1 MVYLSEVSHRWIAQ
15 FHKQL
20 KNMNLTLNEVIAEAD
35 ARILCWYLNT
45 TNQMQ
50 IARITN
56 IPNWYFERTVFPGER
71 FFFEALPQAQL
82 EVCRSAETG
91 AVVCERILCD
101 RLRVEELS
109 TAD

>member
-1 MVYLSEVSHRWIAQ
+1 
-15 FHKQL
+15 
-20 KNMNLTLNEVIAEAD
+20 MNLTLNEVISERD
-35 ARILCWYLNT
+35 ALILCWYLNT
-45 TNQMQ
+45 TSQVQ

-71 FFFEALPQAQL
+71 FLFEALPEAQL
-82 EVCRSAETG
+82 EVCRSTETG
-91 AVVCERILCD
+91 GIVCERTLCD

>member
-1 MVYLSEVSHRWIAQ
+1 MY
-15 FHKQL
+15 
-20 KNMNLTLNEVIAEAD
+20 LTLNEVISEGH
-35 ARILCWYLNT
+35 ARILCWYFNNT
-45 TNQMQ
+45 SQVQ

-71 FFFEALPQAQL
+71 FLFEALPEAQL
-82 EVCRSAETG
+82 EVCRSSETG
-91 AVVCERILCD
+91 AIACDRILCD

>member
-1 MVYLSEVSHRWIAQ
+1 
-15 FHKQL
+15 
-20 KNMNLTLNEVIAEAD
+20 MNLTLNEVISERH
-35 ARILCWYLNT
+35 ARILCCYLNT
-45 TNQMQ
+45 TSKVQ

-71 FFFEALPQAQL
+71 FLFEALPEAQL
-82 EVCRSAETG
+82 EVCRSTETG
-91 AVVCERILCD
+91 GIVCERTLCD

>member
-1 MVYLSEVSHRWIAQ
+1 
-15 FHKQL
+15 
-20 KNMNLTLNEVIAEAD
+20 MNLTLNEVISERD

-45 TNQMQ
+45 TSQVQ

-71 FFFEALPQAQL
+71 FLFEALPEAQL
-82 EVCRSAETG
+82 EVCRSTETG
-91 AVVCERILCD
+91 GVVCERTLCD

-109 TAD
+109 TAE

>member
-1 MVYLSEVSHRWIAQ
+1 
-15 FHKQL
+15 
-20 KNMNLTLNEVIAEAD
+20 MNLTLTQVISEGHT
-35 ARILCWYLNT
+35 RILCWYLNNT
-45 TNQMQ
+45 SKVQ

-71 FFFEALPQAQL
+71 FLFEALPEAQL

-91 AVVCERILCD
+91 AIVCERILCD

>member
-1 MVYLSEVSHRWIAQ
+1 
-15 FHKQL
+15 
-20 KNMNLTLNEVIAEAD
+20 MNLTLNKVISERD
-35 ARILCWYLNT
+35 TRILCWYLNNT
-45 TNQMQ
+45 SKVQ

-71 FFFEALPQAQL
+71 FLFEALPEAQL
-82 EVCRSAETG
+82 EVCRCAETG
-91 AVVCERILCD
+91 AIVCERILCD

>member
-1 MVYLSEVSHRWIAQ
+1 
-15 FHKQL
+15 
-20 KNMNLTLNEVIAEAD
+20 MNLTLNEVISERD

-45 TNQMQ
+45 TSQVQ

-71 FFFEALPQAQL
+71 FLFEALPEAQL
-82 EVCRSAETG
+82 EVCRSTEAG
-91 AVVCERILCD
+91 GIVCERTLCD

-109 TAD
+109 TAE

>member
-1 MVYLSEVSHRWIAQ
+1 MNQVISER
-15 FHKQL
+15 
-20 KNMNLTLNEVIAEAD
+20 E
-35 ARILCWYLNT
+35 ARILCWYLNN
-45 TNQMQ
+45 TNKVQ

-71 FFFEALPQAQL
+71 FLFEALPEAQL

-91 AVVCERILCD
+91 AIVCERILCD

-109 TAD
+109 KAD

>member
-1 MVYLSEVSHRWIAQ
+1 MTELSSETSV
-15 FHKQL
+15 
-20 KNMNLTLNEVIAEAD
+20 
-35 ARILCWYLNT
+35 RILCWYMNT
-45 TNQMQ
+45 SSKLE

-71 FFFEALPQAQL
+71 LLFEAVPEAEL
-82 EVCRSAETG
+82 EVCRTVETG

-101 RLRVEELS
+101 RLQVEEVS

>member
-1 MVYLSEVSHRWIAQ
+1 
-15 FHKQL
+15 
-20 KNMNLTLNEVIAEAD
+20 MNLTLNEVICEGD
-35 ARILCWYLNT
+35 TRILCWYLNNT
-45 TNQMQ
+45 SKVQ

-71 FFFEALPQAQL
+71 FLFEALPEAQL
-82 EVCRSAETG
+82 EVCRCAETG
-91 AVVCERILCD
+91 AIVCERILCD

>member
-1 MVYLSEVSHRWIAQ
+1 
-15 FHKQL
+15 
-20 KNMNLTLNEVIAEAD
+20 MNLTLNEVIAERD
-35 ARILCWYLNT
+35 TRILCWYLNT
-45 TNQMQ
+45 TDKMQ

-71 FFFEALPQAQL
+71 LLFEALPSAQL
-82 EVCRSAETG
+82 EVCRCTQTG
-91 AVVCERILCD
+91 AIVCERILCD

>member
-1 MVYLSEVSHRWIAQ
+1 
-15 FHKQL
+15 
-20 KNMNLTLNEVIAEAD
+20 MNLTLNEVISERD

-45 TNQMQ
+45 TSQVQ

-71 FFFEALPQAQL
+71 FLFEALPEAQL
-82 EVCRSAETG
+82 EVCGSTETG
-91 AVVCERILCD
+91 GVVCERTLCD

-109 TAD
+109 TAE

>member
-1 MVYLSEVSHRWIAQ
+1 
-15 FHKQL
+15 
-20 KNMNLTLNEVIAEAD
+20 MNLTMTELSSETSV
-35 ARILCWYLNT
+35 RILCWYMNT
-45 TNQMQ
+45 SSKLE

-71 FFFEALPQAQL
+71 LLFEAVPEAEL
-82 EVCRSAETG
+82 EVCRTVETG

-101 RLRVEELS
+101 RLQVEEVS

>member
-1 MVYLSEVSHRWIAQ
+1 
-15 FHKQL
+15 
-20 KNMNLTLNEVIAEAD
+20 MNLTLNEVIAERD
-35 ARILCWYLNT
+35 TRILCWYLNT
-45 TNQMQ
+45 TNKMQ

-71 FFFEALPQAQL
+71 LLFEAVPSAQL
-82 EVCRSAETG
+82 EVCRCAETG
-91 AVVCERILCD
+91 TIVCERILCD

>member
-1 MVYLSEVSHRWIAQ
+1 MSELSSETSV
-15 FHKQL
+15 
-20 KNMNLTLNEVIAEAD
+20 
-35 ARILCWYLNT
+35 RILCWYMNT
-45 TNQMQ
+45 SSKLE

-71 FFFEALPQAQL
+71 LLFEAVPEAQL
-82 EVCRSAETG
+82 EVCRTVETG

-101 RLRVEELS
+101 RLQVEEVS

>member
-1 MVYLSEVSHRWIAQ
+1 
-15 FHKQL
+15 
-20 KNMNLTLNEVIAEAD
+20 MNLTLNQVISEGD
-35 ARILCWYLNT
+35 TRILCWYLNNT
-45 TNQMQ
+45 SKVQ

-71 FFFEALPQAQL
+71 FLFEALPEAQL
-82 EVCRSAETG
+82 EVCRSADTG
-91 AVVCERILCD
+91 VIVCERILCD

>member
-1 MVYLSEVSHRWIAQ
+1 MLYLVEASHRWIAQ
-15 FHKQL
+15 FHKQV
-20 KNMNLTLNEVIAEAD
+20 KKMNLTLNEVISERH

-45 TNQMQ
+45 TSQVQ

-56 IPNWYFERTVFPGER
+56 IPNWYFERTIFPGER
-71 FFFEALPQAQL
+71 FLFEALPEAQL
-82 EVCRSAETG
+82 EVCRSTETG
-91 AVVCERILCD
+91 GIVCERTLCD